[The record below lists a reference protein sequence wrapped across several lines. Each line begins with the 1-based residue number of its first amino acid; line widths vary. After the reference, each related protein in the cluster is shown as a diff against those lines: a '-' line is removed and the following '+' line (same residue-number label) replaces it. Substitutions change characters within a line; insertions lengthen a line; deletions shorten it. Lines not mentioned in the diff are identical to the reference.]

1 MNVANFLD
9 ASARRLPHSPAIA
22 LETRTVLTYG
32 ELALRVAR
40 LSAGLRFRL
49 GLKAGDRV
57 ALFMQ
62 NCVEY
67 FEVLFAIWHAGL
79 VAVPVNAKLHPRE
92 LQWILGDSGAKA
104 CFTLGDVENIDA
116 IGVRSKAFD
125 ALHLEAG
132 APDERSVHIR

>member
-22 LETRTVLTYG
+22 LGTRTVLTYG

-92 LQWILGDSGAKA
+92 
-104 CFTLGDVENIDA
+104 
-116 IGVRSKAFD
+116 
-125 ALHLEAG
+125 
-132 APDERSVHIR
+132 